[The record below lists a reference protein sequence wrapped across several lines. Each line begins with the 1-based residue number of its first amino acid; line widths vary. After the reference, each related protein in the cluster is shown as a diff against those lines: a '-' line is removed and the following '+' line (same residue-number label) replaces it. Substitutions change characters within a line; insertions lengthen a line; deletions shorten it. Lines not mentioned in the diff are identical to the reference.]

1 MSREPEA
8 TSSTGECQGENVPV
22 PQKLP
27 GFYEL
32 LDSIRLQPEL
42 YTGRKSLQDFRMF
55 LLGYQLGRIHS
66 GIAPSHE
73 EQEFREFDYFI
84 QQKYRWYDVGGWA
97 AKIQYFY
104 WNDANALDEFFKL
117 FDEFRESKRKKRER
131 KQGKRRRSDQNPK
144 QEESG

>member
-1 MSREPEA
+1 
-8 TSSTGECQGENVPV
+8 
-22 PQKLP
+22 
-27 GFYEL
+27 
-32 LDSIRLQPEL
+32 
-42 YTGRKSLQDFRMF
+42 MF

-66 GIAPSHE
+66 DIAPSHE

-104 WNDANALDEFFKL
+104 RNEANALDEFFKL

-144 QEESG
+144 LEESV